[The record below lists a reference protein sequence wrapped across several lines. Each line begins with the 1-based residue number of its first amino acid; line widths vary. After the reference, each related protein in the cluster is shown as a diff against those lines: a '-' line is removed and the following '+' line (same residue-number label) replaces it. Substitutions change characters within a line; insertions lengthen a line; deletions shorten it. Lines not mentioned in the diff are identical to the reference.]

1 MSRVLLADDD
11 ATQLELQARLLE
23 AGGHEVSLAFCPT
36 ETIRLLPSADIVV
49 MDLRFRNTE
58 GEPDAHEGL
67 TLIRRIRESG
77 CQVPVIVVSGWPEEL
92 EESPEH
98 GLISRVMTKPVR
110 IASLL
115 AAIGELV
122 T

>member
-23 AGGHEVSLAFCPT
+23 RGGHQVSLAFCPD
-36 ETIRLLPSADIVV
+36 ETIRLLPTADIVI
-49 MDLRFRNTE
+49 MDLRFRNTQ
-58 GEPDAHEGL
+58 GEPDAEEGL
-67 TLIRRIRESG
+67 ALIRRIRACG
-77 CQVPVIVVSGWPEEL
+77 CRTPVIVVSGWPEEL
-92 EESPEH
+92 EESPEQQ
-98 GLISRVMTKPVR
+98 LISRVMTKPVR

-115 AAIGELV
+115 AAIGELA

>member
-23 AGGHEVSLAFCPT
+23 AGGHQVSLAFCPE
-36 ETIRLLPSADIVV
+36 ETIRLLPSADIVI
-49 MDLRFRNTE
+49 MDLRFRNTQ
-58 GEPDAHEGL
+58 GDPDPQQGL
-67 TLIRRIRESG
+67 SLIRRIREAG
-77 CQVPVIVVSGWPEEL
+77 CRKPLIVVSGWPEEL
-92 EESPEH
+92 EQSPEYN
-98 GLISRVMTKPVR
+98 LISRVMTKPVR

-115 AAIGELV
+115 AAIGELI